1 MTLDMLHPGESGI
14 IKCVGGRGAL
24 RNRLLD
30 MGLIPGTPV
39 SVSKAAPLGDPIE
52 LQVRGYI
59 LTMRL
64 EDAALITLDE
74 DSLNIKQKNTG
85 RKVVC

>member
-1 MTLDMLHPGESGI
+1 MTLDMLHPGESGV
-14 IKCVGGRGAL
+14 IKNVGGRGAL

-30 MGLIPGTPV
+30 MGLIPGTAV

-52 LQVRGYI
+52 LQVRGYV

-74 DSLNIKQKNTG
+74 DSLNIKQTNSG
-85 RKVVC
+85 RKAEC